1 MPYKFRTISI
11 LQWAGKKLKLRIWSS
26 RWKEEKEMEVE
37 SLEKR
42 DTGLDSRRLQKV
54 KRQISRTRQRSSI
67 RGRKSSRNTM
77 TREQANRRGS
87 VSLSSIPAR
96 SLSPRGIPPE
106 GGWGEEDFFW
116 PLADSASDK
125 VSRGAGAERVT
136 RPFVNNLVKVA
147 NCSGLFPPPV
157 FVEGATGIR
166 QKTHRSATGHS
177 NACL

>member
-1 MPYKFRTISI
+1 MGS
-11 LQWAGKKLKLRIWSS
+11 KKLKLQISPT
-26 RWKEEKEMEVE
+26 RWKEEKEIEVE

-42 DTGLDSRRLQKV
+42 DTRLDSRRLQKV
-54 KRQISRTRQRSSI
+54 KRRSRTADRRFEE
-67 RGRKSSRNTM
+67 GNPPG
-77 TREQANRRGS
+77 TRWRANRRTDGS

-96 SLSPRGIPPE
+96 SLSPRGIPQR
-106 GGWGEEDFFW
+106 GRGDFFW

-147 NCSGLFPPPV
+147 NYSGLFPPPV